1 MPTHIG
7 TFFET
12 GDFARVHENLLWWIW
27 AFRLHLF
34 GMSVAAIALVAL
46 ASLLTRSEARVV
58 IWPGAAVATA
68 GIFVGA
74 LAAAFYYHHGAWGA
88 VEMNGK
94 SSVEIRGFVEA
105 LRMDTEYVTCLVR
118 FGRVFSGL
126 GLLVLGFGLIK
137 WKILPVW
144 SGSVAIAIGLAAMA
158 LTMLLPDHMSLYL
171 PVFHLKSLWLLA
183 TGGVI
188 LRRGARCRGSKRNLR
203 SVCFSAARSAA
214 RPRSTEFRFRPAGQR
229 ASAR

>member
-74 LAAAFYYHHGAWGA
+74 LAAAFYYHYHHGAWGA

-105 LRMDTEYVTCLVR
+105 LRMDTEYVTYLVR

-188 LRRGARCRGSKRNLR
+188 LRRGLGAE
-203 SVCFSAARSAA
+203 AAS
-214 RPRSTEFRFRPAGQR
+214 GI
-229 ASAR
+229 